1 MRLVLMLWERFPR
14 HTTNQ
19 TKIMQNDIQQ
29 LSWEREP
36 GKSDKL
42 VVAFTL
48 EGVPCKEGYRP
59 QLSDCDVLE
68 RIQQFA
74 QELAEEMTFDNE
86 SGDDDG
92 DDPQVVANEA
102 NAFTKWVD

>member
-1 MRLVLMLWERFPR
+1 MGTVPTQ
-14 HTTNQ
+14 TTDQ

-29 LSWEREP
+29 LTWERDP

-48 EGVPCKEGYRP
+48 EGVPNKEGYRP

-86 SGDDDG
+86 CVGEDG

-102 NAFTKWVD
+102 NAFTRWVD